1 MSIRLQTNI
10 VVTDTEYGS
19 VLLDERG
26 GSYWNLNPTGALVL
40 RALLGGQTQ
49 EQAARALADE
59 YRLDQ
64 RDAATDVA
72 ELISAL
78 STAGLITS

>member
-1 MSIRLQTNI
+1 MSIRLQADV

-40 RALLGGQTQ
+40 RALLAGETADD
-49 EQAARALADE
+49 AARQLADE
-59 YRLDQ
+59 YRLDL
-64 RDAATDVA
+64 RTATADVA
-72 ELISAL
+72 ELVDAL
-78 STAGLITS
+78 SAAGLIRS